1 MDLSPAGLRSGPCF
15 AIAAQSSGSKL
26 PRHKSSKA
34 QKLKSSKAQKLKSS
48 KARKLQKGAVYLG

>member
-34 QKLKSSKAQKLKSS
+34 QKLKSSKA
-48 KARKLQKGAVYLG
+48 RKLQKGAVYLG